1 VMLLCLLLEF
11 IFNNMKHLFYL
22 FLFLVSCNTIAQN
35 KPKTYRFPPTFTSTN
50 FNTILLNIN
59 IFQNKA
65 FLDLNYLSIYNKT
78 TNLNDNHYVLGSSY
92 VMSNIKSVP
101 IDYFMGPKIDSLNPT
116 GATDFKSALG
126 IGVINYNISKILIP
140 IPKPNLH
147 PFPFQNQK
155 SYLF

>member
-1 VMLLCLLLEF
+1 MLLCLLLEF

-22 FLFLVSCNTIAQN
+22 FLLLVSCNTIAQN
-35 KPKTYRFPPTFTSTN
+35 NSSKFLFTPTFTNTN

-65 FLDLNYLSIYNKT
+65 FLDPKYLSIYNKS
-78 TNLNDNHYVLGSSY
+78 TNLNDNYYVLGSSY

-126 IGVINYNISKILIP
+126 IGVINFI
-140 IPKPNLH
+140 
-147 PFPFQNQK
+147 FQK
-155 SYLF
+155 F

>member
-1 VMLLCLLLEF
+1 MMLLCLLLEF

-22 FLFLVSCNTIAQN
+22 FLLLVSCNTIAQN
-35 KPKTYRFPPTFTSTN
+35 NSSKFLFTPTFTNTN

-65 FLDLNYLSIYNKT
+65 FLDPKYLSIYNKS
-78 TNLNDNHYVLGSSY
+78 TNLNDNYYVLGSSY

-126 IGVINYNISKILIP
+126 IGVINFI
-140 IPKPNLH
+140 
-147 PFPFQNQK
+147 FQK
-155 SYLF
+155 F

>member
-22 FLFLVSCNTIAQN
+22 FLLLVSCNTIAQN
-35 KPKTYRFPPTFTSTN
+35 NSSKFLFTPTFTNTN

-65 FLDLNYLSIYNKT
+65 FLDPKYLSIYNKS
-78 TNLNDNHYVLGSSY
+78 TNLNDNYYVLGSSY

-126 IGVINYNISKILIP
+126 IGVINFI
-140 IPKPNLH
+140 
-147 PFPFQNQK
+147 FQK
-155 SYLF
+155 F

>member
-1 VMLLCLLLEF
+1 MMLLCLLLEF

-22 FLFLVSCNTIAQN
+22 FLLLVSCNTIAQN
-35 KPKTYRFPPTFTSTN
+35 NSSKFRFTPTFTSTN

-65 FLDLNYLSIYNKT
+65 FLDPKYLSIYNKS
-78 TNLNDNHYVLGSSY
+78 TNLNDNYYVLGSSY

-126 IGVINYNISKILIP
+126 IGVINFI
-140 IPKPNLH
+140 
-147 PFPFQNQK
+147 FQK
-155 SYLF
+155 F